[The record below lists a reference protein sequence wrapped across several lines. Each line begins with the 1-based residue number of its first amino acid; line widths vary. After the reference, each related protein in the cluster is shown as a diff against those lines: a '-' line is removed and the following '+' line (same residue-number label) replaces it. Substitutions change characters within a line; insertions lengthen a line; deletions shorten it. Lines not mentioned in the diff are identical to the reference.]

1 MSENV
6 EKRLQEID
14 VDAEALT
21 REEVVAMDKAQL
33 PDPNTQIEA
42 FMDEA
47 WRRQCIREA
56 WETREAPKRPE
67 RTYAIPNAIPGE
79 TYEGNVRGK
88 YDWTDEE
95 PEFRDAPVNDVGAEI
110 MDYSSSDG
118 DRKFSVY
125 ITLEDI
131 DHVSSEKMTLTLGDS
146 KRDAK
151 FTVDMPD
158 GRRFFT
164 ASAALLKREV
174 RNPKIIRKR
183 GKDTV
188 VLKFTKCEERT
199 WGPCFENYH
208 EIFPAPGRTM
218 AQDIRERL
226 QNKKASA

>member
-88 YDWTDEE
+88 YDWTNEE
-95 PEFRDAPVNDVGAEI
+95 PEFRDAPVNDRA
-110 MDYSSSDG
+110 
-118 DRKFSVY
+118 
-125 ITLEDI
+125 
-131 DHVSSEKMTLTLGDS
+131 
-146 KRDAK
+146 
-151 FTVDMPD
+151 
-158 GRRFFT
+158 
-164 ASAALLKREV
+164 
-174 RNPKIIRKR
+174 
-183 GKDTV
+183 GK
-188 VLKFTKCEERT
+188 
-199 WGPCFENYH
+199 G
-208 EIFPAPGRTM
+208 
-218 AQDIRERL
+218 
-226 QNKKASA
+226 